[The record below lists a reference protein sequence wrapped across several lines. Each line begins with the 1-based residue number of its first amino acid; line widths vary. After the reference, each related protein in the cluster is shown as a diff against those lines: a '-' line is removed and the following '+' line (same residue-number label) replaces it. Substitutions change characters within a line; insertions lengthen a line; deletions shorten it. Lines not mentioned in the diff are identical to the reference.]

1 MKVDHVQMYFF
12 TEIYI
17 PFDMCEGTKLDS
29 YDNIRYNTYNKM
41 NCILK

>member
-17 PFDMCEGTKLDS
+17 PFAMCKGTKLVS
-29 YDNIRYNTYNKM
+29 YDNN
-41 NCILK
+41 ILK

>member
-29 YDNIRYNTYNKM
+29 YDIH
-41 NCILK
+41 ILKWIVFWNK

>member
-29 YDNIRYNTYNKM
+29 YDNRTLNM
-41 NCILK
+41 MG

>member
-17 PFDMCEGTKLDS
+17 PFDMCEGTKRDS
-29 YDNIRYNTYNKM
+29 YDNRTLNM
-41 NCILK
+41 MG